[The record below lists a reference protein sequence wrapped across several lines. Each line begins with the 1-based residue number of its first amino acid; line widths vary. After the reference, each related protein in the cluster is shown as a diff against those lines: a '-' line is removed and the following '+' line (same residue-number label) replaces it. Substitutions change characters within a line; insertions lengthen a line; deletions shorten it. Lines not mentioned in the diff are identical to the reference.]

1 MRSMTMSALL
11 LIGQIAVRT
20 AFLGGGITL
29 CVISH
34 GALSPML
41 YEGVLLVFAAVPGFE
56 PPVWAF
62 AIPLI

>member
-1 MRSMTMSALL
+1 MSALL
-11 LIGQIAVRT
+11 LFGEIVGRT

-41 YEGVLLVFAAVPGFE
+41 YEGILCVFASIPGFE

-62 AIPLI
+62 AIPLL

>member
-1 MRSMTMSALL
+1 MRSMTMSALG

-34 GALSPML
+34 GVLSPML
-41 YEGVLLVFAAVPGFE
+41 YEGVLCLFAAVPGLE